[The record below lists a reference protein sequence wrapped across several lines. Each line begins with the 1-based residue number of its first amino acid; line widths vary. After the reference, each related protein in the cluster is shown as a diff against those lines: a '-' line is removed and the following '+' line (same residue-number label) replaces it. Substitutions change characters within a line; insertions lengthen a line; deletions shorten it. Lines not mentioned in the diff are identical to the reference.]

1 MRTRSLIPAA
11 VLLFGCSSRHRPV
24 APAPA
29 RGPARDSLYL
39 LDQTRGDSV
48 AARGAAD
55 GILALLS
62 DDAAM
67 LREAAPTVYGRPAAQ
82 ALLSST
88 SAPATQSVSWQPL
101 GGGVSADLRAAY
113 TYGVAAR
120 ATGARAAIRLERYV
134 AYWERTAGGPWRIA
148 AYAEVGGP
156 LAGELPLGRE
166 ALTAPVR
173 PVSRALAAPLA
184 DVRAA
189 DSLFSDLADRMGRAD
204 AFADAIAPDGVILQA
219 PQLIIGP
226 MAAHDY
232 YAAVG
237 NGIALTWHPVTQAI
251 ASSADLGYTIG
262 EYSVTSR
269 GPSGAAVQH
278 FGKYLTIWKRQPGG
292 KWKFVAHAENGMPAR
307 ANTP

>member
-11 VLLFGCSSRHRPV
+11 VLLFGCNGRHRPV

-48 AARGAAD
+48 AVRGATD
-55 GILALLS
+55 GTLALLS
-62 DDAAM
+62 DDAAL
-67 LREAAPTVYGRPAAQ
+67 LREAAPTVYGRAAAQ
-82 ALLSST
+82 SLLSST
-88 SAPATQSVSWQPL
+88 PAAVAQTASWQPL

-120 ATGARAAIRLERYV
+120 ATGTRAGIRLERYV
-134 AYWERTAGGPWRIA
+134 AYWERTARGPWRIA

-156 LAGELPLGRE
+156 AAGDVPLGRE
-166 ALTAPVR
+166 ALIAPTR
-173 PVSRALAAPLA
+173 SVSTALARPLA

-189 DSLFSDLADRMGRAD
+189 DSLFSDLVDRMGRAD
-204 AFADAIAPDGVILQA
+204 AFADAIAPDGVILEA
-219 PQLIIGP
+219 PL
-226 MAAHDY
+226 
-232 YAAVG
+232 G
-237 NGIALTWHPVTQAI
+237 NGSALTWHPLSQAI

-292 KWKFVAHAENGMPAR
+292 KWKFVAHGENGMPAR